1 MERRPAVSHKTLGY
15 RAFNV
20 FNTCFLLLLSILCV
34 LPLIHVL
41 AVSFSGKAAA
51 AANMV
56 DLWPVDF
63 TVDAFKETMVNR
75 NFLRSI
81 QVSIVRT
88 VIGTVLFLFFT
99 TMTAYPLSK
108 DSRAFKGRSVYMW
121 FFVFTM
127 LFSGG
132 LVPNYILITE
142 LGLRNSI
149 WALVLPGAVEVWSII
164 ILLNF
169 FRGIPKELEE
179 AALIDGASEIV
190 TMLKVFLPLS
200 PPALATL
207 SLFTMVSHW
216 NSWFDGMIYMTDA
229 GNYPLATLLQTIIV
243 QLDFSKL
250 NVDPKDIENISQ
262 RTVKAAQI
270 FIGALPI
277 LLVYPFLQKYFVKG
291 IVLGAVKE

>member
-1 MERRPAVSHKTLGY
+1 MGYKSLGY
-15 RAFNV
+15 RV
-20 FNTCFLLLLSILCV
+20 FSIVNTCFLIFLSILCV
-34 LPLIHVL
+34 LPLIHIL

-51 AANMV
+51 SANLV
-56 DLWPVDF
+56 NLWPVDF
-63 TVDAFKETMVNR
+63 TVDAFKETMVNK
-75 NFLRSI
+75 NFIRSI
-81 QVSIVRT
+81 QVSTVRT
-88 VIGTVLFLFFT
+88 ILGTALFLFFT
-99 TMTAYPLSK
+99 TLTAYPLSK
-108 DSRAFKGRSVYMW
+108 DPKAFKGRSIYMW

-149 WALVLPGAVEVWSII
+149 WSLVLPGAVEVWSII
-164 ILLNF
+164 MLLNF

-179 AALIDGASEIV
+179 AALIDGASELV
-190 TMLKVFLPLS
+190 TMLKVYLPLS

-207 SLFTMVSHW
+207 SLFTMVGHW
-216 NSWFDGMIYMTDA
+216 NSWFDGMIYLTDA
-229 GNYPLATLLQTIIV
+229 KNYPLATLLQTIIV

>member
-1 MERRPAVSHKTLGY
+1 MGNKSLGY
-15 RAFNV
+15 RIFSI
-20 FNTCFLLLLSILCV
+20 FNTSFLILLSIICV
-34 LPLIHVL
+34 LPLIHIL
-41 AVSFSGKAAA
+41 AVSFSGKEAAT
-51 AANMV
+51 ANLV
-56 DLWPVDF
+56 NLWPIDF
-63 TVDAFKETMVNR
+63 TIDAFKETMVNK
-75 NFLRSI
+75 NFLSSI
-81 QVSIVRT
+81 QVSAVRT

-99 TMTAYPLSK
+99 TLTAYPLSK
-108 DSRAFKGRSVYMW
+108 DPRAFKGRSIYMW

-132 LVPNYILITE
+132 LVPGYILITE
-142 LGLRNSI
+142 LGLRNTV

-164 ILLNF
+164 MLLNF

-179 AALIDGASEIV
+179 AALIDGASEIT
-190 TMLKVFLPLS
+190 TMLKVYLPLS

-207 SLFTMVSHW
+207 SLFTMVGHW

-229 GNYPLATLLQTIIV
+229 KNYPLATLLQTIIV

-262 RTVKAAQI
+262 RTVKAAQT